1 MTTSQ
6 QFFLKLFDKH
16 EKAKIYYEDLNFNQ
30 FSSQELKF
38 LQNLSILSKYKDY
51 IKKFFETM
59 RVKNDE
65 KRNYI
70 LSYKSLLSYEEYI
83 YYDSSV
89 DMLEQKKLDALYIL
103 GYGSKLL
110 YLIYFSIGFL
120 HTI

>member
-6 QFFLKLFDKH
+6 HFFLKLFDKN
-16 EKAKIYYEDLNFNQ
+16 EKAKIYYKDLNFNQ

-70 LSYKSLLSYEEYI
+70 LSYNLTIKLNYI
-83 YYDSSV
+83 KPLNY
-89 DMLEQKKLDALYIL
+89 
-103 GYGSKLL
+103 
-110 YLIYFSIGFL
+110 
-120 HTI
+120 